1 MEIRTCSFVEV
12 TDIFAGCPDAWQ
24 MFIDSDPPVS
34 WGDANRTLV
43 SPEFMTFMLE
53 DCFSDDNQI
62 ARQID
67 LVLYKV
73 KNLDCTTYIDLE
85 N

>member
-1 MEIRTCSFVEV
+1 MEIKTCSFI
-12 TDIFAGCPDAWQ
+12 DASDLFIGCPDAWQ
-24 MFIDSDPPVS
+24 VFMDSDTPVS
-34 WGDANRTLV
+34 WGDASRTMV

-67 LVLYKV
+67 LVLNKV
-73 KNLDCTTYIDLE
+73 KNLDFTTYIDLE

>member
-1 MEIRTCSFVEV
+1 MKIKTCSFI
-12 TDIFAGCPDAWQ
+12 DASDLFIGCPDAWQ

-43 SPEFMTFMLE
+43 SPEFMTFVLE

-67 LVLYKV
+67 LVLNKV
-73 KNLDCTTYIDLE
+73 KNLDFTTYIDLE

>member
-1 MEIRTCSFVEV
+1 MKIKTCSFIDASDLFEE
-12 TDIFAGCPDAWQ
+12 CPDAWQ
-24 MFIDSDPPVS
+24 IFMDSDPPVS

-43 SPEFMTFMLE
+43 SPEFMTFVLE

-67 LVLYKV
+67 LVLNKV
-73 KNLDCTTYIDLE
+73 KNLDFTTYIDLE

>member
-1 MEIRTCSFVEV
+1 MIIKTCSFI
-12 TDIFAGCPDAWQ
+12 DASDLFIGCPDAWQ

-43 SPEFMTFMLE
+43 SPEFMTFVLE

-67 LVLYKV
+67 LVLNKV
-73 KNLDCTTYIDLE
+73 KNLDFTTYIDLE